1 MLQNESPD
9 GRVNDSQRM
18 RELLR
23 NYLGVCRLCLS
34 EHQHGIDLLQ
44 ADEGA
49 VADVVLERD
58 SLDIL
63 LDS

>member
-1 MLQNESPD
+1 MHREE
-9 GRVNDSQRM
+9 
-18 RELLR
+18 RELLK
-23 NYLGVCRLCLS
+23 NYLGVHSVCLS

-58 SLDIL
+58 GLHVL